1 MRWRSST
8 GLVPINCSN
17 MPAKAY
23 PKSFNVSHLK
33 GAKFE
38 RRGLRSYFEY
48 RDLGI
53 KRATGGKVVAHVIRA
68 RPQRAPHGEWHAH
81 DCRVQFVYVLKGWVL
96 FEYEGVGRVMM
107 KAGSCFY
114 QPPNIRH
121 REIRHSKNVEML
133 EIVAPAQFTTYS
145 LEQPAARRS
154 PARRSRG

>member
-1 MRWRSST
+1 MR
-8 GLVPINCSN
+8 
-17 MPAKAY
+17 
-23 PKSFNVSHLK
+23 FNVSHLK
-33 GAKFE
+33 GAKFA

-53 KRATGGKVVAHVIRA
+53 KRVTRGRVVAHVIRA
-68 RPQRAPHGEWHAH
+68 RRGKAPHGEWHAH
-81 DCRVQFVYVLKGWVL
+81 DCKVQFVYVLKGWVL

-133 EIVAPAQFTTYS
+133 EIVSPANFRTYS
-145 LEQPAARRS
+145 SEKPAARKSPGRRS
-154 PARRSRG
+154 PG